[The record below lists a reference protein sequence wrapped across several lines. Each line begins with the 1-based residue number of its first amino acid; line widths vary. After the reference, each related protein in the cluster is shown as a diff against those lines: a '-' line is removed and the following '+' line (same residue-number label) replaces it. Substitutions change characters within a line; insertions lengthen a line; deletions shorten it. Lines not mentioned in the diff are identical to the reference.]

1 MRAGVID
8 TLPRVSNLRLP
19 TVEEAARARGAFTAA
34 EPFAH
39 AVLHDVVAAPADEV
53 VDAFPPF
60 EWDGWERFEDDY
72 QHQKV
77 YCADIEAMPPAMAA
91 ILQELNAPSTL
102 AALEA
107 LTGIDALIPDP
118 YLEGGGMHG
127 SGPGGVLTPH
137 TDFHIYRRLGLYR
150 VLNLIVYLNP
160 DWPTGETGGGL
171 GLFRPGEPEP
181 AVVVPPTFG
190 TCVVFRTD
198 DRSRHGFVAPVP
210 EGCYRRSVAVYY
222 YTATEAPGFSGDTNT
237 YWDDQPAGR
246 GLARLRHRA
255 YRALL
260 FGSRGLSWLAH
271 RANPRMRRPDP
282 DP

>member
-1 MRAGVID
+1 
-8 TLPRVSNLRLP
+8 
-19 TVEEAARARGAFTAA
+19 
-34 EPFAH
+34 
-39 AVLHDVVAAPADEV
+39 
-53 VDAFPPF
+53 
-60 EWDGWERFEDDY
+60 
-72 QHQKV
+72 
-77 YCADIEAMPPAMAA
+77 
-91 ILQELNAPSTL
+91 
-102 AALEA
+102 
-107 LTGIDALIPDP
+107 
-118 YLEGGGMHG
+118 MHG

-210 EGCYRRSVAVYY
+210 EGCYRRSVRRLLLHGHRGPRLQRRHQHVL
-222 YTATEAPGFSGDTNT
+222 
-237 YWDDQPAGR
+237 GR
-246 GLARLRHRA
+246 PTGGPRSGLAATSCLPGPALRLA
-255 YRALL
+255 
-260 FGSRGLSWLAH
+260 RGLSWLAH

>member
-1 MRAGVID
+1 MGAGVID

-137 TDFHIYRRLGLYR
+137 TDFHIYRRLGLA
-150 VLNLIVYLNP
+150 
-160 DWPTGETGGGL
+160 G
-171 GLFRPGEPEP
+171 P

-210 EGCYRRSVAVYY
+210 EGCYRRSVAV
-222 YTATEAPGFSGDTNT
+222 
-237 YWDDQPAGR
+237 
-246 GLARLRHRA
+246 
-255 YRALL
+255 
-260 FGSRGLSWLAH
+260 
-271 RANPRMRRPDP
+271 
-282 DP
+282 